1 MSAGKGRATSLTAVI
16 RPRLPGLA
24 RLRACQGQAGAAGLV
39 DGQIRQERLWLS
51 FSWADVTAVPQSSKR
66 TTSHARACGKCV

>member
-39 DGQIRQERLWLS
+39 DGQIRQERL
-51 FSWADVTAVPQSSKR
+51 
-66 TTSHARACGKCV
+66 